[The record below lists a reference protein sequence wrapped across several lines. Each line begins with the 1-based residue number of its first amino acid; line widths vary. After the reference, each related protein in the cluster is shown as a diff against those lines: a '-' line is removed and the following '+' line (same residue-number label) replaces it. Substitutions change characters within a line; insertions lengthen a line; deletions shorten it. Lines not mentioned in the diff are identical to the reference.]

1 MHRRN
6 GVPSPQTKTD
16 PRESQVSTEAYMIT
30 IDYRHTQPPGFESR
44 LIRVALG
51 LSGIKRAI
59 EKRIFTNSFVKNP
72 SKLPQS
78 FVKNFD
84 NQEIELN
91 GRKVWTISPKYNKS
105 DVTILYFHG
114 GAYVFN
120 ISRLHWSFIWQ
131 LIKKTNATIV
141 VPDYPL
147 APEATY
153 SETYNFIGDLYSE
166 LTAGSTRKKIV
177 FMGDSAG
184 GGLAFGYAQQLK
196 IENRN
201 QPDQLILFSPW
212 LDVTM
217 TNPDIK
223 PIEKEDKILS
233 VEGLR
238 EAAREYAGSTDLKDY
253 RLSPLYGSFTGL
265 CSISVFAGTKDILYP
280 DAQKFRQLM
289 KDQSTSF
296 NWFEYPGMFH
306 DWVIITRLRE
316 SEDVIHKVT
325 KLVNNSD

>member
-1 MHRRN
+1 
-6 GVPSPQTKTD
+6 
-16 PRESQVSTEAYMIT
+16 MIT

-51 LSGIKRAI
+51 LFGIKRAI
-59 EKRIFTNSFVKNP
+59 EKRIFTNRFVKDP
-72 SKLPQS
+72 ARLPQS
-78 FVKNFD
+78 LVKNFD

-120 ISRLHWSFIWQ
+120 ISRLHWTFIGQ

-147 APEATY
+147 APEATH
-153 SETYNFIGDLYSE
+153 SETYGFIGDLYSR
-166 LTAGSTRKKIV
+166 LTSGSTRKKIV

-184 GGLAFGYAQQLK
+184 GGLAFGYAQQLSK
-196 IENRN
+196 ENGP

-223 PIEKEDKILS
+223 AIEKEDKILS

-238 EAAREYAGSTDLKDY
+238 AAAREYGGNTDLKNY

-265 CSISVFAGTKDILYP
+265 YSVSVFAGTKDILYP
-280 DAQKFRQLM
+280 DAQKCRQLM
-289 KDQSTSF
+289 KDQSTIF

-306 DWVIITRLRE
+306 DWAIITGLKE
-316 SEDVIHKVT
+316 SRDVINKVNR
-325 KLVNNSD
+325 LLNS

>member
-1 MHRRN
+1 
-6 GVPSPQTKTD
+6 
-16 PRESQVSTEAYMIT
+16 MIT

-51 LSGIKRAI
+51 LFGIKRAI
-59 EKRIFTNSFVKNP
+59 EKRIFTNSFAKNP

-91 GRKVWTISPKYNKS
+91 GRKVWTISPKYKKS

-120 ISRLHWSFIWQ
+120 ISRLHWSFIGQ
-131 LIKKTNATIV
+131 LIKKTNAMIV

-153 SETYNFIGDLYSE
+153 SETYNFIGDLYSR
-166 LTAGSTRKKIV
+166 LTSGSTRKKIV

-201 QPDQLILFSPW
+201 QPDQLIIFSPW

-223 PIEKEDKILS
+223 AIEKEDKILS

-238 EAAREYAGSTDLKDY
+238 EAAREYAGKDPRLK
-253 RLSPLYGSFTGL
+253 GL
-265 CSISVFAGTKDILYP
+265 QAEPAL
-280 DAQKFRQLM
+280 RQLHRAV
-289 KDQSTSF
+289 QYFSF
-296 NWFEYPGMFH
+296 C
-306 DWVIITRLRE
+306 R
-316 SEDVIHKVT
+316 HKRYLISGCSKVQAADEGSVNQFQ
-325 KLVNNSD
+325 LV